1 MVRFRSIFF
10 FFVDGF
16 QQLRRNNVNGI
27 YVLTKKIVWEL
38 CGLLLF
44 LRRERARVMQKMQI
58 SFFFTSCFGYSR
70 EIVTLF
76 KKLSHFAY
84 FCVFDVFTF
93 IYSFNLFVDF
103 LPVLFSALSKFW
115 MLHIWT
121 FEYESTSEYNTISPN
136 WLQAK

>member
-10 FFVDGF
+10 SLSTVFNNFVEIMSMEF
-16 QQLRRNNVNGI
+16 MFW
-27 YVLTKKIVWEL
+27 KKKLCENYADCYYFWGVKELEL
-38 CGLLLF
+38 CKRCKYL
-44 LRRERARVMQKMQI
+44 
-58 SFFFTSCFGYSR
+58 FFTSCFGYSR